1 MSVMS
6 FEIDD
11 RIGVIRFDDPSAPVN
26 TMSAAW
32 QAEFSTVLDE
42 ISGALDAL
50 DGVIV
55 TSAKPGHF
63 FAGADVKSLLNL
75 TPADAGAVFA
85 QVEAIKAMLN
95 RLETLPIPV
104 VAALNGT
111 ALGGGF
117 EIALACHQRFCVAT
131 PTVQLGLPEVSL
143 GLLPGG
149 GGLTKMV
156 RLLGLVAALPIL
168 TEGKIFTPEQA
179 AALGLVQL
187 VADEAALLAAARTWI
202 ASTKQPVQPWRVK
215 GYKMPGGT
223 PSSPGV
229 AQALLVAPAMVRQK
243 TQGCYPAPEAILA
256 CAVEGAQV
264 GFDTALRLESRHFAT
279 LATGAV
285 AQNLIRLFLERTAAK
300 SSPRQ
305 AGGRA
310 AFKPR
315 KVGILG
321 AGMMGG
327 GIAYANAVRGV
338 DCVLK
343 DVSLAAAE
351 RGKAYS
357 KNFADKRIKRKR
369 MSEAEREALLA
380 RITPTVDEDGLAG
393 CDLIIEAVFENA
405 ALKAQVIA
413 AHAAHVTAD
422 GVFASNSSTLP
433 MTGLANSFPDPT
445 RFIGLHFFSPV
456 ERMELLEIIRGA
468 QTSDETVAKALDY
481 AKLIGK
487 LPIVVNDR
495 RGFYTSR
502 TFGTFV
508 MEGATMLAE
517 GIPAPAI
524 ERAALMVGM
533 PVGPLAVLDETSL
546 SLSVHV
552 LEETRRAAEA
562 GGHDYA
568 PSQGELLVER
578 MVRDFNRPGRA
589 GGGGFYDY
597 PADGPKHLWPGLAAH
612 FGKIGIAFEVAH
624 LGERFLYRQ
633 ALETLRCLH
642 EKVLISGRDANL
654 GSIFGIGFPAWTGGA
669 WRFIEAQGLASF
681 TEHCAALAA
690 RYGERFAP
698 PDLPADWRI
707 GA

>member
-1 MSVMS
+1 MSSVR
-6 FEIDD
+6 FEIKD
-11 RIGVIRFDDPSAPVN
+11 RIGLVRFDDPQAPVN
-26 TMSAAW
+26 TMSVAW
-32 QAEFSTVLDE
+32 QHAFREVLDQ
-42 ISGALDAL
+42 ISGALGAL

-55 TSAKPGHF
+55 TSAKPRHF
-63 FAGADVKSLLNL
+63 FAGADVKSLLSL
-75 TPADAGAVFA
+75 TPADAGAVFT
-85 QVEAIKAMLN
+85 QVEAIKAMLH

-104 VAALNGT
+104 VAAINGA

-117 EIALACHQRFCVAT
+117 EIALACHQRFCVAE

-149 GGLTKMV
+149 GGLTKLV
-156 RLLGLVAALPIL
+156 RLLGLVKALPIL
-168 TEGKIFTPEQA
+168 TEGTLFTPDEA
-179 AALGLVQL
+179 AALGLVQC
-187 VADEAALLAAARTWI
+187 VADEATLLAAARDWI
-202 ASTKQPVQPWRVK
+202 LSKPQAVQPWHVK
-215 GYKMPGGT
+215 GYKIPGGT

-229 AQALLVAPAMVRQK
+229 AQALLVAPAMLRQK
-243 TQGCYPAPEAILA
+243 TRGCYPAPEAILA

-264 GFDTALRLESRHFAT
+264 GFDAALRLESRHFAT

-300 SSPRQ
+300 SSHAKSATRKS
-305 AGGRA
+305 
-310 AFKPR
+310 FKPR

-327 GIAYANAVRGV
+327 GIAYANAVRGI

-343 DVSLAAAE
+343 DVSLEAAE

-357 KNFADKRIKRKR
+357 KNVAEKRIKRKR
-369 MSEAEREALLA
+369 MSEAERDTLLG
-380 RITPTVDEDGLAG
+380 RITPTAQRDDLAG

-405 ALKAQVIA
+405 ALKGQVTA
-413 AHAAHVTAD
+413 ESAGYVGAD

-433 MTGLANSFPDPT
+433 ITELARSFSDPS

-456 ERMELLEIIRGA
+456 ERMELLEIIRGTE
-468 QTSDETVAKALDY
+468 TSDETVAKALDY
-481 AKLIGK
+481 ARLIGK

-533 PVGPLAVLDETSL
+533 PIGPLAVLDETSL

-562 GGHDYA
+562 EGHDYA
-568 PSQGELLVER
+568 PSEGELLVER

-597 PADGPKHLWPGLAAH
+597 PAGGAKHLWPGLAAH
-612 FGKIGIAFEVAH
+612 FGKTGMAFEVAH
-624 LGERFLYRQ
+624 LGKRFLYRQ
-633 ALETLRCLH
+633 ALETLRCLQ

-669 WRFIEAQGLASF
+669 WRFIEAQGLETFRAR
-681 TEHCAALAA
+681 CAALAA
-690 RYGERFAP
+690 LHGARFAP